1 MYYDYVSNSTDIFN
15 LFYEKNNYRG
25 DDITRTWLM
34 FYSNNINVYEGPKG
48 DYGKSNK
55 KEFDYKRAIL

>member
-15 LFYEKNNYRG
+15 QVYESDRG
-25 DDITRTWLM
+25 DYITRTWLT
-34 FYSNNINVYEGPKG
+34 FYSNNINVYEGPK
-48 DYGKSNK
+48 DDDGKSNK